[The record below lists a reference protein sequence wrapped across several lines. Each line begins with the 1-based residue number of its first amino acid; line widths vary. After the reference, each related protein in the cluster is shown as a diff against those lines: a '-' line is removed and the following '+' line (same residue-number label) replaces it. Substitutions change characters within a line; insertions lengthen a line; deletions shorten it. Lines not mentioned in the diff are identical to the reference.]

1 VTGGACART
10 QPVLAEGVR
19 CTHER
24 RRAVNAQ
31 RHEWFLQQV
40 FGHRQAVMRY
50 LRRFRFGQDDSEDL
64 VQEALLRMYSLPD
77 AGSVQ
82 SPRAMLFSIVHN
94 LAVERLR
101 RVGTQ
106 ATDTVAEI
114 ETLGVFSSEA
124 GPEQQADA
132 SQRFGRFNAIVSEL
146 PPVCRRAFVLRKIYG
161 LSPEEIAQVL
171 GSTVSTIEKHV
182 AKGMVRCRDRMM
194 EFGML
199 DAQAGDVRGRKTP

>member
-1 VTGGACART
+1 M
-10 QPVLAEGVR
+10 
-19 CTHER
+19 
-24 RRAVNAQ
+24 NAQ

-40 FGHRQAVMRY
+40 YGHRQAAMRY
-50 LRRFRFGQDDSEDL
+50 LRRFGLGPQDGEDL
-64 VQEALLRMYSLPD
+64 LQEALLRMYALPD

-94 LAVERLR
+94 LAVERHR
-101 RVGTQ
+101 RASTQ
-106 ATDTVAEI
+106 ATDAVAEI
-114 ETLGVFSSEA
+114 DALGVFSSEA

-132 SQRFGRFNAIVSEL
+132 SHRFGRFSAIVSDL

-171 GSTVSTIEKHV
+171 GCTVSTIEKHV

-194 EFGML
+194 ELGML
-199 DAQAGDVRGRKTP
+199 DEQAGDVRGRKTP